1 MKKQPQTSLPHG
13 TGSIA
18 RSGHFG
24 QVTWPVLPEAAATA
38 AAVSADCS
46 ECMACVRQCAFL
58 DRHGTPKALADAYTA
73 NPQKIRDLAFE
84 CSLCGLCTTI
94 CPDKADPAAMFLALR
109 RESTAAGE
117 TLLPRYKPILG
128 YEKLGNSPFFS
139 CYSLPEGC
147 DTIFFPG
154 CTLPGKHPHA
164 TAELFARI
172 RRSIPAAGIVLDCCN
187 KPSHDLGRQDHF
199 ETMFGELLDFLMTNG
214 VRTVLVACPNCHKVF
229 SQYAPAMRV
238 RTVYEFLHENGLP
251 DAITQSGTFPGAA
264 APTVD
269 SVAEAGADMTV
280 TVHDPCPLRDES
292 GTHDAVRA
300 LLDSKGIAIVEM
312 RHNRKKT
319 LCCGEGGT
327 VAMRA
332 NDLALAWG
340 EARSREAQGKTV
352 VTYCAGCANY
362 LGRHMKT
369 MHILD
374 MLFPQPETAKTA
386 PPAGLRP
393 YLERLK
399 FKRYVK
405 SLPAAVY
412 RERPTRVGK
421 RFVSMPRLD
430 SKKMLAAASVAAA
443 ALLWLLIS
451 HFA

>member
-1 MKKQPQTSLPHG
+1 MHHG
-13 TGSIA
+13 TG
-18 RSGHFG
+18 RSAQFG
-24 QVTWPVLPEAAATA
+24 QTTWPALPEAPATA

-58 DRHGTPKALADAYTA
+58 GRHGTPKALADGYIAT
-73 NPQKIRDLAFE
+73 PQKIRDLAFE

-164 TAELFARI
+164 TAELFAHI

-199 ETMFGELLDFLMTNG
+199 ETMFGELLDFLMNHG

-229 SQYAPAMRV
+229 SQYAPAMQV

-251 DAITQSGTFPGAA
+251 DVVLPSGPLPDAA
-264 APTVD
+264 ATAVNADVD
-269 SVAEAGADMTV
+269 TAAETGADMTV
-280 TVHDPCPLRDES
+280 TVHDPCPLRAES

-300 LLDSKGIAIVEM
+300 LLGDKGIAITEM

-340 EARSREAQGKTV
+340 EARSREAQGKPV

-374 MLFPQPETAKTA
+374 MLFPQPETAKAA

-393 YLERLK
+393 YFERLK
-399 FKRYVK
+399 FKRYIK
-405 SLPAAVY
+405 SLPSAVY
-412 RERPTRVGK
+412 RERPIRVGD
-421 RFVSMPRLD
+421 RFVSMPELG
-430 SKKMLAAASVAAA
+430 SKKMLVAASVTAA

>member
-1 MKKQPQTSLPHG
+1 MKKQPQISLHHA
-13 TGSIA
+13 TGSHA
-18 RSGHFG
+18 QSG
-24 QVTWPVLPEAAATA
+24 QTTWPTLPEAAATA
-38 AAVSADCS
+38 AGVSADCS

-58 DRHGTPKALADAYTA
+58 DCYGTPKALADAYAA

-84 CSLCGLCTTI
+84 CSLCGLCTTV
-94 CPDKADPAAMFLALR
+94 CPDKADPATMFLALR

-139 CYSLPEGC
+139 CYSLPEKC

-164 TAELFARI
+164 TAELFAHI
-172 RRSIPAAGIVLDCCN
+172 RRSVPAAGIVLDCCN

-199 ETMFGELLDFLMTNG
+199 ETMFGELLNFLMNHS

-229 SQYAPAMRV
+229 SQYAPAIRV
-238 RTVYEFLHENGLP
+238 KSVYEFLHENGLP
-251 DAITQSGTFPGAA
+251 DVITSSDTLPGAA
-264 APTVD
+264 TPN
-269 SVAEAGADMTV
+269 AGTDADNAFTI
-280 TVHDPCPLRDES
+280 HDPCPLRAES

-300 LLDSKGIAIVEM
+300 LLGSKGIAIAEM

-369 MHILD
+369 IHILD
-374 MLFPQPETAKTA
+374 MLFPQPETAKAA

-393 YLERLK
+393 YFERLK
-399 FKRYVK
+399 FKRYIK

-412 RERPTRVGK
+412 RERPMRVGE
-421 RFVSMPRLD
+421 RFISMPRLD